1 MNRVQELLFIT
12 NRITKEYESLIPL
25 LRDPDVV
32 KAVSF
37 FTELDL
43 LAESYE
49 FTALDIIR
57 LIDPSRAESMLN
69 EPKGVVKTLK
79 KSRTSTQ
86 RPPAR

>member
-32 KAVSF
+32 RAVSF
-37 FTELDL
+37 LTELDS

-57 LIDPSRAESMLN
+57 LIDPGRADSMLN
-69 EPKGVVKTLK
+69 EPKGLDKTLK
-79 KSRTSTQ
+79 K
-86 RPPAR
+86 ARSPRQKLPTK